1 MGPVQALGQ
10 HSLERAVR
18 EAGIAA
24 RPLWLEV
31 TSSTNLE
38 ALRLAEDGAP
48 EWTVVATGHQT
59 AGRGRLGRSWA
70 DMPGKA
76 LLCTILLR
84 PSLPPHHLPL
94 VGLAAAAALV
104 EAADVPALRSKWP
117 NDLVVG
123 ERKVG
128 GILPESTVEGE
139 RVRHVVLGIGVN
151 VGMEVED
158 FARNL
163 RGSATSLALEGGGL
177 SREELLTAFLA
188 RFRPLYE
195 ALPKGAVERYRRV
208 CATIGRRVVVWTTF
222 GEVLDG
228 RALDL
233 DPFGELIV
241 QSQGAQ
247 RTISFGEVDHL
258 READPGT

>member
-10 HSLERAVR
+10 HSLERAAR

-24 RPLWLEV
+24 RPLWLDI
-31 TSSTNLE
+31 TPSTNLE
-38 ALRLAEDGAP
+38 ALRLAEEGAP

-70 DMPGKA
+70 DTPGKA

-84 PSLPPHHLPL
+84 PSLPPHRIPL
-94 VGLAAAAALV
+94 VGLAAAAAFV

-151 VGMEVED
+151 VGMELED
-158 FARNL
+158 FPPDL
-163 RGSATSLALEGGGL
+163 RGSATSLALEGGRL
-177 SREELLTAFLA
+177 SPGELLTAFLA
-188 RFRPLYE
+188 EFRPLYE
-195 ALPKGAVERYRRV
+195 ALPNGAVERYRRV
-208 CATIGRRVVVWTTF
+208 CATIGRRVRATTVD
-222 GEVLDG
+222 GGIVEG
-228 RALDL
+228 RAEGVDEDGALLVEAGGSNRSIGFSEVQHLD
-233 DPFGELIV
+233 
-241 QSQGAQ
+241 
-247 RTISFGEVDHL
+247 
-258 READPGT
+258 